1 MKIDSHMHPFE
12 MKESL
17 EGMREFVIIAHNN
30 GFEEISFTEHGS
42 LLPGRTVEFFQHY
55 ADCAMKLKEEISSP
69 RINFGIELDYHPGK
83 VDEAAAIIAKY
94 PFDYVLGSVHVHCGL
109 YSEEIKG
116 MTFNEIADFALKM
129 ILEAVESELF
139 DTITHFDFYRILA
152 GTNDVHTPISHKNI
166 ILRIFQAME
175 KNGVCLEINS
185 SSLRREINDLH
196 PTSEILTWANDFN
209 LKYTFG
215 SDAHEAHLVGAGYN
229 EAISALTASQRRK
242 LVTHHNRKSVSCQV
256 HNSINGI

>member
-1 MKIDSHMHPFE
+1 MHPFE

-17 EGMREFVIIAHNN
+17 EGMREFVDTARDN
-30 GFEEISFTEHGS
+30 GFDEISFTEHGP
-42 LLPGRTVEFFQHY
+42 LLPGRTVEFFQRY
-55 ADCAMKLKEEISSP
+55 ADRAMKLKEEVASP
-69 RINFGIELDYHPGK
+69 GINFGIELDYHPGK
-83 VDEAAAIIAKY
+83 VDEAAAIIAEY

-116 MTFNEIADFALKM
+116 MTFDEIADFALKM
-129 ILEAVESELF
+129 ILEAVESKLF

-152 GTNDVHTPISHKNI
+152 GTEDVHAPISHKDI

-175 KNGVCLEINS
+175 ENGVCLEINS

-196 PTSEILTWANDFN
+196 PTLEILTWANDFD

-215 SDAHEAHLVGAGYN
+215 SDAHEAYLVGAGYD
-229 EAISALTASQRRK
+229 EAISALTESQRRK
-242 LVTHHNRKSVSCQV
+242 LVTHRERKSVSCQIA
-256 HNSINGI
+256 SPAE